1 MNEDFAYNMRTN
13 PNKEQIA
20 RGRKPIAGNGGI
32 AIFEGDPGVQTAKR
46 LVSDD
51 VNDRTNA
58 VNRVE
63 TLPPGVGD
71 LGMVKYRVPLR
82 LDVAAERNTP
92 DIVEAV
98 DDNPLQQSLHRIA
111 KIAAAQAA
119 VQSSTKERKA
129 QYGTAY

>member
-13 PNKEQIA
+13 SGKEQIA

-32 AIFEGDPGVQTAKR
+32 AIFEGDPGRQTAKR
-46 LVSDD
+46 LASDD
-51 VNDRTNA
+51 MNDRVNSI
-58 VNRVE
+58 NRVDS
-63 TLPPGVGD
+63 LPPGVGD
-71 LGMVKYRVPLR
+71 LGQIKYRVPLR

-111 KIAAAQAA
+111 AIAARQA
-119 VQSSTKERKA
+119 EMNRREGKA
-129 QYGTAY
+129 Y